1 MVLRLVDEGVQLLN
15 LSLGTYAHGDA
26 DYVAAWTRIVETA
39 LQRNPELV
47 IVCPAGNLD
56 EDQIAGAEFYPAA
69 VKSPNVVSV
78 AALAARPSTN
88 LADFSNV
95 GEWVDFA
102 APGENLLST
111 YLRWVPSDGGRTYHG
126 YAYWSG
132 TSFATAVVTGALA
145 AKMSDNNTALEA
157 VHYLKNSST
166 KTAGDV
172 QLPVV
177 ELDMWAVPRP

>member
-1 MVLRLVDEGVQLLN
+1 MWTRASSFLN

-47 IVCPAGNLD
+47 IVRPAGNLD

-102 APGENLLST
+102 APWRESPEHVSPLGAVG
-111 YLRWVPSDGGRTYHG
+111 RWPHVPRICVLVR
-126 YAYWSG
+126 